1 MIRSLI
7 CYLLFSFNI
16 FASSLSFNTHG
27 QVGYI
32 NTPSAFTMSE
42 SSISLNLYKGVP
54 DKKLIATG
62 SPFNWLDASIFYSS
76 ISGKPYP
83 GYDQSYKDKG
93 FNFKVNL
100 KEMDSF
106 PAISIGA
113 NDIGGT
119 GFYSSEYV
127 VLSEKTRKF
136 EYSLGLGWG
145 RYNDGL
151 TFKNP
156 LIKISENFRSRGEG
170 SNQGGSFE
178 PERYFRRK

>member
-1 MIRSLI
+1 MQKY
-7 CYLLFSFNI
+7 YLSILTDKVDISI
-16 FASSLSFNTHG
+16 LH
-27 QVGYI
+27 QHLQCLK
-32 NTPSAFTMSE
+32 E
-42 SSISLNLYKGVP
+42 SSISLNLYRGRP

-62 SPFNWLDASIFYSS
+62 SPFNRFDASIFYSS

-93 FNFKVNL
+93 FNFKFNI
-100 KEMDSF
+100 KDSGDF

-127 VLSEKTRKF
+127 VLSERFRKF

-145 RYNDGL
+145 HYNDGL

-156 LIKISENFRSRGEG
+156 LIKI
-170 SNQGGSFE
+170 
-178 PERYFRRK
+178 Y